1 MSFGDL
7 GRVFRAGGGLP
18 QHQSDLGE
26 RPEERSEA
34 LAPLHV
40 VMLGL
45 RRELDGSSC
54 LRLCAGATG
63 SWPRR
68 SSATCTFT
76 PAGTISMAQCLR
88 SQRRTREQHPDR
100 HVASSNGHRRLRRH
114 RHLGQHRH
122 QHPHSYRRSEP
133 VNRSNE
139 RSVIHRLDDSITNA
153 CRVAQPR
160 AAVSPGLAGTRPN
173 RHLFG
178 ILCSATNNS

>member
-7 GRVFRAGGGLP
+7 GRVFRAGDGLP
-18 QHQSDLGE
+18 KHQSDLGE

-88 SQRRTREQHPDR
+88 SQRRAREQHHHRHNAGSDR
-100 HVASSNGHRRLRRH
+100 HHRLRRH
-114 RHLGQHRH
+114 GYLGQHRD
-122 QHPHSYRRSEP
+122 QHPHGNHRGRVTFP
-133 VNRSNE
+133 TD
-139 RSVIHRLDDSITNA
+139 SVVFADFKPAYFAA
-153 CRVAQPR
+153 CLLRV
-160 AAVSPGLAGTRPN
+160 SGKSHTG
-173 RHLFG
+173 
-178 ILCSATNNS
+178 

>member
-7 GRVFRAGGGLP
+7 GRVFRAGDGLP

-100 HVASSNGHRRLRRH
+100 HVASSNGHHRLRCN
-114 RHLGQHRH
+114 RHLGQHCH
-122 QHPHSYRRSEP
+122 QHPYGDHRGRHFFPTDSISAVRRPGASMLP
-133 VNRSNE
+133 RHPCSMFPSW
-139 RSVIHRLDDSITNA
+139 SVIAFENA
-153 CRVAQPR
+153 PNFA
-160 AAVSPGLAGTRPN
+160 GL
-173 RHLFG
+173 
-178 ILCSATNNS
+178 